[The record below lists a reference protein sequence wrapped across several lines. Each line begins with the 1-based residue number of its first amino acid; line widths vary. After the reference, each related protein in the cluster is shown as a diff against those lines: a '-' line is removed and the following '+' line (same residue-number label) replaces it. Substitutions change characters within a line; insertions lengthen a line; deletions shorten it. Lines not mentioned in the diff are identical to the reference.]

1 MALWISQVKRHPLRY
16 PQCHYNM
23 HAMNKLLEVKNLK
36 TEFKLSQGIVHAVN
50 GVSFT
55 LHEGEV
61 LGIVGESGCGKS
73 VTALSI
79 MRLIETPGEIAGGEV
94 WLYSKNGD
102 TNLLKLTNKQM
113 ERVRGNKISMIFQ
126 DPMTSLNPVLT
137 IGYQIM
143 EPLKIHRGMTE
154 SQARD
159 AAVKLLDRVGIP
171 QARQRLKDYPHVF
184 SGGMRQRVMVA
195 IAVACSPRLLIAD
208 EPTTALD
215 VTIQAQIIDLINEL
229 KDEFSTAVI
238 VITHDLGVIAE
249 IADQVAVMYAGHI
262 VENSS
267 VHAIYETPLHP
278 YTKALMGSV
287 PRLRKWPKRLT
298 TIEGTP
304 PNLIT
309 EITGCPFQPRCSFRI
324 PRCETENPSM
334 VEITTGHACA
344 CWVAESI
351 TQPSE

>member
-1 MALWISQVKRHPLRY
+1 VDIAEKISSVDIHNAVTP
-16 PQCHYNM
+16 PT
-23 HAMNKLLEVKNLK
+23 MNNLLEVKGLK

-50 GVSFT
+50 GASFT

-79 MRLIETPGEIAGGEV
+79 MRLIEIPGRIKAGEV
-94 WLYSKNGD
+94 LFHSKNETVD
-102 TNLLKLTNKQM
+102 LLKLSNGQM
-113 ERVRGNKISMIFQ
+113 RRVRGNKISMIFQ

-143 EPLKIHRGMTE
+143 EPLKLHRGLSE
-154 SQARD
+154 SQARE

-171 QARQRLKDYPHVF
+171 EAAQRLKEYPHQF
-184 SGGMRQRVMVA
+184 SGGMRQRVMIA
-195 IAVACSPRLLIAD
+195 IAVACSPKLLIAD

-238 VITHDLGVIAE
+238 IITHDLGVVAE

-262 VENSS
+262 VENST
-267 VHAIYETPLHP
+267 VRAIYETPQHP

-287 PRLRKWPKRLT
+287 PRLRYWPDRLV

-304 PNLIT
+304 PSLT
-309 EITGCPFQPRCSFRI
+309 QEIIACPFQPRCSQRI
-324 PRCETENPSM
+324 SRCETENPPLI
-334 VEITTGHACA
+334 EISPGHTCA
-344 CWVAESI
+344 CWAVQTS
-351 TQPSE
+351 TLPVK

>member
-1 MALWISQVKRHPLRY
+1 
-16 PQCHYNM
+16 
-23 HAMNKLLEVKNLK
+23 MNQLLEVKSLV

-79 MRLIETPGEIAGGEV
+79 MRLIDIPGKIKKGEV
-94 WLYSKNGD
+94 WLRSKTD
-102 TNLLKLTNKQM
+102 DINLLKLSRKQM

-143 EPLKIHRGMTE
+143 EPLKVHRGLSE
-154 SQARD
+154 SQARETT
-159 AAVKLLDRVGIP
+159 VKLLDRVGIP
-171 QARQRLKDYPHVF
+171 EAHLRLKDYPHQF
-184 SGGMRQRVMVA
+184 SGGMRQRVMIA
-195 IAVACSPRLLIAD
+195 MAVACSPQLLIAD

-229 KDEFSTAVI
+229 KDEFDTAVI
-238 VITHDLGVIAE
+238 IITHDLGVVAE
-249 IADQVAVMYAGHI
+249 IADQVVVMYAGYI

-267 VHAIYETPLHP
+267 VRAIYETPQHP

-287 PRLRKWPKRLT
+287 PRLRYWPERLT
-298 TIEGTP
+298 TIEGAP
-304 PNLIT
+304 PSLTT
-309 EITGCPFQPRCSFRI
+309 EIIGCPFQPRCSLRI
-324 PRCETENPSM
+324 SRCEIENPSL
-334 VEITTGHACA
+334 VEITPGHTCA
-344 CWVAESI
+344 CWVAQSN
-351 TQPSE
+351 T